1 LPLTQAKT
9 RLAKG
14 IPSDESKASSS
25 ICKSDSPNSSAFGKY
40 YRRATSPVNAKGLLL
55 QNEFEEQKEETDR
68 RMRLN
73 ENAKQKAQLDI
84 RHT

>member
-1 LPLTQAKT
+1 LPLTQAK
-9 RLAKG
+9 LAKG
-14 IPSDESKASSS
+14 IPSDDSKASSS
-25 ICKSDSPNSSAFGKY
+25 ICKSDSRNSSTFGKY

-55 QNEFEEQKEETDR
+55 QNEFKEQKEETDR

-84 RHT
+84 KHT